1 MSAIADWLAHVLEI
15 VYLLEEPCG
24 KPFLLIGENLAER
37 TMPQVFFIK
46 PLSNVFPGIAAWAVS
61 HVVLAYMNENK

>member
-1 MSAIADWLAHVLEI
+1 MVNLF
-15 VYLLEEPCG
+15 YLLG
-24 KPFLLIGENLAER
+24 R
-37 TMPQVFFIK
+37 TLQKGQCHKFFFIK